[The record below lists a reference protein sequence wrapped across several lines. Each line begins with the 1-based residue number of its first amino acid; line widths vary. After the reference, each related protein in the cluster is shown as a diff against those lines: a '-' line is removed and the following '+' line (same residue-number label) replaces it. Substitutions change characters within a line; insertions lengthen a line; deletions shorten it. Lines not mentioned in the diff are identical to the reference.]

1 MNINKEFYNLNILKN
16 EKPEI
21 NNFLNKLQ
29 KKLENNYEFVD
40 IDLVK
45 KIPKHKNY
53 NNIEKLKNSVICD
66 LGGEMFCHNPKYHNV
81 KFDINKL
88 QNKLEK
94 TLKFKTIY
102 ITGGGYAPNI
112 YLNNHQGELYFLN
125 NIKKKNNNSYSIR
138 TNDKK
143 TINEKY
149 NNTNYGG

>member
-21 NNFLNKLQ
+21 NNFLNNLQ

-66 LGGEMFCHNPKYHNV
+66 LGGEMFCHNNKYHNV
-81 KFDINKL
+81 KFDIIKI

-94 TLKFKTIY
+94 TLKFKTKY

-112 YLNNHQGELYFLN
+112 YLNNCIFVCLLLKLIFILLHICLSLFIL
-125 NIKKKNNNSYSIR
+125 R
-138 TNDKK
+138 
-143 TINEKY
+143 
-149 NNTNYGG
+149 